1 VKNRAPLVTPFVVCF
16 SLVAAV
22 ALSACGGGGG
32 GSSAPAA
39 GPAPGGTTPP
49 APASVTG
56 VKLPGQVSAV
66 TAN

>member
-1 VKNRAPLVTPFVVCF
+1 VKNRAPLVTPFVVCL

-22 ALSACGGGGG
+22 ALTACGGGG